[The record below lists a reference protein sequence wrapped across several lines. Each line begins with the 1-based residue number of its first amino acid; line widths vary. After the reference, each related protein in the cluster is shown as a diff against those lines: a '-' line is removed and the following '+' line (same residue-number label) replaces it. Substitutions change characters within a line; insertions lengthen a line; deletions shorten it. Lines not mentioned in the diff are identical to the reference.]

1 MRRMFLNWA
10 VWCRIMIKMY
20 HYEKM
25 SGAPVATI
33 GGRQDLQRNSI
44 ELEFTKYFIL
54 RRNKL

>member
-1 MRRMFLNWA
+1 MFLNWA
-10 VWCRIMIKMY
+10 VWCRIIIKMY